1 MTSTETSSLVLHGR
15 RRASARLRDGVVL
28 LEADGVRRRIP
39 AAAIERV
46 DVHGPKGRRLTV
58 VLTGD
63 APVAYHLRCRS
74 VPAVQEFA
82 HAVRRALPVRDAD
95 EPRPDGAGLVTEE
108 PLERAAP
115 NRVRLLGWSLG
126 GGYAL
131 VLVLLLVKGAGVVP
145 GVLWAVAPGPIAAG
159 GLGVY
164 GGWQLFR
171 EAWVLRTRGITV
183 EGRLQRSHWYNGV
196 EQYTYAYV
204 DSHGV
209 RRERT
214 GSDGGAER
222 AEITYDPAD
231 PETTKVGRRTTG
243 QLVFGAVLIL
253 LLGGPILLAGVAFV
267 VVGVVALVI

>member
-1 MTSTETSSLVLHGR
+1 MH
-15 RRASARLRDGVVL
+15 
-28 LEADGVRRRIP
+28 
-39 AAAIERV
+39 
-46 DVHGPKGRRLTV
+46 
-58 VLTGD
+58 
-63 APVAYHLRCRS
+63 
-74 VPAVQEFA
+74 EFA
-82 HAVRRALPVRDAD
+82 QAVRRAPPVRGAD
-95 EPRPDGAGLVTEE
+95 EPRPDGAGLVTEK

-115 NRVRLLGWSLG
+115 NRVRLLWWGLG
-126 GGYAL
+126 GGYGL

-145 GVLWAVAPGPIAAG
+145 VVFWANAPMLIAVGV
-159 GLGVY
+159 LGVY
-164 GGWQLFR
+164 AGWQLFR

-196 EQYTYAYV
+196 EQYTYAYI

-222 AEITYDPAD
+222 AEITYDPVD

-253 LLGGPILLAGVAFV
+253 LTGSVLLAGVAFA
-267 VVGVVALVI
+267 VVGVVALAI

>member
-1 MTSTETSSLVLHGR
+1 M
-15 RRASARLRDGVVL
+15 VL

-39 AAAIERV
+39 VAAIERV

-63 APVAYHLRCRS
+63 EPVAYLLRCRS
-74 VPAVQEFA
+74 APAVQEFA

-115 NRVRLLGWSLG
+115 KVRLLWWGLG
-126 GGYAL
+126 GGYVL
-131 VLVLLLVKGAGVVP
+131 VLVLLMLKGAGVVP

-164 GGWQLFR
+164 AGWQVFR
-171 EAWVLRTRGITV
+171 EAWVLRIRGITV
-183 EGRLQRSHWYNGV
+183 EGQLQRSHWYNGV

-204 DSHGV
+204 DSQGV
-209 RRERT
+209 RRKRT

-231 PETTKVGRRTTG
+231 PETTKAGRRTTG

-253 LLGGPILLAGVAFV
+253 LLGSPVLLAGVAFV